1 MFINLL
7 TSDIDIVSGR
17 YEPFFKLT
25 FSITIWYSLLS
36 KLNQSI
42 YWFIDEIFLIF
53 ELSDLSF
60 SSEVMN
66 SSIRSLFIIFSPVN
80 SKNWVIS
87 DSYALIV
94 FADSPFLN
102 FKKFVN
108 CRTKS
113 LLLFFYCFWDNVF
126 WFYWYVF
133 NWSKYKFFE

>member
-7 TSDIDIVSGR
+7 MSDTDMVSGK

-66 SSIRSLFIIFSPVN
+66 SSIRSLFIIF
-80 SKNWVIS
+80 
-87 DSYALIV
+87 
-94 FADSPFLN
+94 
-102 FKKFVN
+102 
-108 CRTKS
+108 
-113 LLLFFYCFWDNVF
+113 
-126 WFYWYVF
+126 
-133 NWSKYKFFE
+133 

>member
-7 TSDIDIVSGR
+7 MSGTDMVSGR

-42 YWFIDEIFLIF
+42 YWCIDEIFLIF
-53 ELSDLSF
+53 ELSDLSL

-66 SSIRSLFIIFSPVN
+66 SSIRSLFIILSPVN
-80 SKNWVIS
+80 FKNWVIS

-108 CRTKS
+108 SRTKS
-113 LLLFFYCFWDNVF
+113 LLLLFDCFWDYVF

-133 NWSKYKFFE
+133 NWSEYKFFE